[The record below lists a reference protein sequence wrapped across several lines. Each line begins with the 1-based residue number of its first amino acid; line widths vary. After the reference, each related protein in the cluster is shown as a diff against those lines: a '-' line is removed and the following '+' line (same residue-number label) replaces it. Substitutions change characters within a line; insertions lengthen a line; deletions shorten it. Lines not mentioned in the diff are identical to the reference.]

1 MRVTAIALATTLA
14 AAMTAVVVDM
24 RAIGQPTV
32 PDACGLVP
40 LDQAGRAT
48 GRTFRRARPGT
59 QPGATTCD
67 LIGGTEGNINMVL
80 SPSASKKDF
89 DEFRALLTQ
98 QGERLD
104 AVSGVGDDAYY
115 WGTRIYVRAGTRQLT
130 IWNGDPMQPAAD
142 VRADVLALAKLALPK
157 LR

>member
-1 MRVTAIALATTLA
+1 MRVTAIALATTIA

-24 RAIGQPTV
+24 RGIGQPTV
-32 PDACGLVP
+32 PEACALFTLG
-40 LDQAGRAT
+40 QAGQAT
-48 GRTFRRARPGT
+48 GRTFRRTRPGS

-67 LIGGTEGNINMVL
+67 LIGGTEGNINVVL

-89 DEFRALLTQ
+89 DEFRTLLED
-98 QGERLD
+98 QGEKLE

-115 WGTRIYVRAGTRQLT
+115 WGTRIYVRAGARHLT

-142 VRADVLALAKLALPK
+142 VRADVLALAKLAQPK
-157 LR
+157 LK